1 MSDGQAFR
9 RGDVVWAPDPFR
21 AGSNP
26 RLWLILVAE
35 SLPYAGEEYICAALT
50 TSDLPRNVEVG
61 DDWVAGRDPE
71 MTSYCSPWVLAT
83 IKHDAIAN
91 PQGSVTENFTDRIV
105 AECEE
110 YLDDG

>member
-1 MSDGQAFR
+1 M
-9 RGDVVWAPDPFR
+9 
-21 AGSNP
+21 
-26 RLWLILVAE
+26 
-35 SLPYAGEEYICAALT
+35 
-50 TSDLPRNVEVG
+50 G

-71 MTSYCSPWVLAT
+71 TMLYCSPWVLAT